1 MIGGREPGRRE
12 SQPDQVDVGADLQQ
26 LVRWAVGRIRIVRA
40 EQQQQGPPHHPR
52 VGRDLRHRRQQ
63 PERQR
68 VLLEAAE
75 QPDRLLGEGGKRD
88 RRARRHQQQRV
99 VPELAPRPAAR
110 RQDEQPDDRDHGHRR
125 GRRDEGEPVGHLDPG
140 QQRAYARRDVPAL
153 WRAVKQQQQEQDRHR
168 GAGVVRVLEEHL
180 GAAGDARRD
189 HDGAC
194 QQGANDAG
202 PPGGTAAGEE
212 RGQQHGQRVG
222 DRPGDVHDIRPQ
234 PAKRHHEHVLGKF
247 GRVEGDVGGPPATQQ
262 QVAVQHRLG
271 LQDIGGAV
279 GVERPDPRLAEVEGE
294 QAEADEQQAAG
305 PQQPRPPGRGDP
317 PRPARLGRRL
327 VFTRRYSPCDALT
340 HLMYQPPLLTAPPHP
355 RSQLAD

>member
-1 MIGGREPGRRE
+1 MTAAANPAAARASPI
-12 SQPDQVDVGADLQQ
+12 
-26 LVRWAVGRIRIVRA
+26 RWMWALISSSWCVPPWAWIRIIRA

-52 VGRDLRHRRQQ
+52 VAGICDTGASS
-63 PERQR
+63 PN
-68 VLLEAAE
+68 VSGFCLEAAE
-75 QPDRLLGEGGKRD
+75 QPDRLLGERGKRD
-88 RRARRHQQQRV
+88 RHDRRHQQQRV
-99 VPELAPRPAAR
+99 VAELAPRPAAR

-194 QQGANDAG
+194 QQGASEAR

-222 DRPGDVHDIRPQ
+222 ERRGDVHDIRPQ

-247 GRVEGDVGGPPATQQ
+247 GGVEGDVGGPPATQQ

-271 LQDIGGAV
+271 LQDHW
-279 GVERPDPRLAEVEGE
+279 
-294 QAEADEQQAAG
+294 
-305 PQQPRPPGRGDP
+305 
-317 PRPARLGRRL
+317 RR
-327 VFTRRYSPCDALT
+327 RRS
-340 HLMYQPPLLTAPPHP
+340 
-355 RSQLAD
+355 